1 MGVWALKKLLVPVI
15 ASILILGG
23 FGFSQ
28 EAWGFGYVF
37 SEFPDP
43 DASYGPPE
51 SEGNQIFEDDVR
63 GTLLDF
69 EGDAAAQAQ
78 VDTVTHVLGYTGT
91 GGVISIT
98 VGIDPTSANAA
109 QMVTPVQNTVNTW
122 NALSPT
128 TGNLITGGAN
138 AIPFFSFD
146 FESVMLHELG
156 HALGLSHVNAATESG
171 LATALQDYTKATD
184 GANNVFD
191 LNDGADN
198 IIGSADDIRVPDD
211 NNLNWYRTSNN
222 NPITLAS
229 PVDSTNYA
237 RNIASLP
244 GGDTFSANSDRTVVG
259 ALGFANTEGVM
270 NQGTFNDEAQR
281 TLVHDDVAGISYAM
295 AGIDETAGNADD
307 YTIALSFVGLTTAAD
322 IVVDFDNGQTGFAV
336 ASLMG
341 QTISGDHIEITS
353 ADIFFNTGPF
363 ILSGN
368 SFNWFFTPAQTTA
381 VGGEF
386 IPLDST
392 MVLVAGTQ
400 NTVAWMIP
408 VIVSGIG
415 FAIVIAR
422 KF

>member
-1 MGVWALKKLLVPVI
+1 MNSKYGCSLL
-15 ASILILGG
+15 AGILIIGG

-37 SEFPDP
+37 SGFPDP
-43 DASYGPPE
+43 DASYGPPV

-63 GTLLDF
+63 GTLVDF
-69 EGDAAAQAQ
+69 EGVTALAQ
-78 VDTVTHVLGYTGT
+78 VDRVTHPIGYTGT
-91 GGVISIT
+91 GGVIPVT
-98 VGIDPTSANAA
+98 VGIDPTSAFAA

-122 NALSPT
+122 NSLSPT
-128 TGNLITGGAN
+128 TGNLISGGAN
-138 AIPFFSFD
+138 AIPVFSFD

-184 GANNVFD
+184 GVNNVFD
-191 LNDGADN
+191 LNDGAGN

-222 NPITLAS
+222 NPMTLAS

-237 RNIASLP
+237 RNLASLP
-244 GGDTFSANSDRTVVG
+244 GVDTFSANSDRTVVG
-259 ALGFANTEGVM
+259 ALGFANSEGVM

-336 ASLMG
+336 TNLMG
-341 QTISGDHIEITS
+341 STISGDYIELTS

-368 SFNWFFTPAQTTA
+368 SFNWFFTPAPA
-381 VGGEF
+381 VGGEL
-386 IPLDST
+386 IPLDTTS
-392 MVLVAGTQ
+392 LLLAGTQ
-400 NTVAWMIP
+400 MNAAWMIP
-408 VIVSGIG
+408 VIVSAIGI
-415 FAIVIAR
+415 AIVIAR